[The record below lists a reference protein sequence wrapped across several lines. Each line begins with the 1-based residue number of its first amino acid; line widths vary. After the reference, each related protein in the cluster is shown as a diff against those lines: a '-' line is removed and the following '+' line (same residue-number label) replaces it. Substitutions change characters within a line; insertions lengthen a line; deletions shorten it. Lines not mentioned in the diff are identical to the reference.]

1 MTPWKAQRPRR
12 GITVVAVLMCLI
24 VVMLIGAA
32 LLKIALAQRGIN
44 RDLERRLQAEWLVES
59 GINRALARIAAD
71 RDYTGETW
79 SISAADL
86 GLPEPGQ
93 PSSSAKEADRA
104 GVVTI
109 VVDRPAGETNRR
121 RIRVQ
126 ADYPR
131 GEPHRSRHSQEISL
145 DLEPRK
151 AGATP

>member
-1 MTPWKAQRPRR
+1 MTPLKTQTPRR
-12 GITVVAVLMCLI
+12 GITLVVVLLCLF
-24 VVMLIGAA
+24 VVMLLGAA

-44 RDLERRLQAEWLVES
+44 RDLERSMQAEWLVES
-59 GINRALARIAAD
+59 GLERALARITAD

-86 GLPEPGQ
+86 GLSEEGLPGN
-93 PSSSAKEADRA
+93 SAQKPLTA

-109 VVDRPAGETNRR
+109 VVDRPASKTNRR

-131 GEPHRSRHSQEISL
+131 DEPRRSRHSQEISL
-145 DLEPRK
+145 DLEPTK

>member
-1 MTPWKAQRPRR
+1 MTPLKARTPRR
-12 GITVVAVLMCLI
+12 GVTLVAVLLCLFI
-24 VVMLIGAA
+24 VMLLGAA

-44 RDLERRLQAEWLVES
+44 RDLERSMQAEWLVES
-59 GINRALARIAAD
+59 GLERALARITAD

-79 SISAADL
+79 SISATDL
-86 GLPEPGQ
+86 GLSEEGLPGN
-93 PSSSAKEADRA
+93 SAQKPLTA

-109 VVDRPAGETNRR
+109 VVDRPAAETNRR

-131 GEPHRSRHSQEISL
+131 DEPRRSRHSQEISL

>member
-1 MTPWKAQRPRR
+1 MTPRMAQRPRR
-12 GITVVAVLMCLI
+12 GIMVVAVLLCLI
-24 VVMLIGAA
+24 VVMLLGAA

-86 GLPEPGQ
+86 GLSEEGLAG
-93 PSSSAKEADRA
+93 SSAQKALTA

-109 VVDRPAGETNRR
+109 VVDRPAAETNRR

-131 GEPHRSRHSQEISL
+131 DEPRRSRHSQEFSL